1 MLDVRWSKVPFFNPC
16 LVSDP
21 LWIFGP
27 NFFPPSDFR
36 PHSLIQTLAK
46 TKVNRNVSEKAQDQK
61 FANYDISEITTELS
75 NIETTTTTG
84 LYSSSY
90 KQLDGGGCALG
101 PSSRPS
107 TNLAAGRA
115 ETSWASG
122 SRTENLAIFSVIR
135 VHQFCY
141 QYCDEYYIQM
151 GCLLAPSP
159 CWNCNIYSQN
169 LPWQLRKPSPQIVY
183 SSQYQGQNW
192 KPLFIIIQYW
202 PAAVH
207 LIM

>member
-1 MLDVRWSKVPFFNPC
+1 M
-16 LVSDP
+16 
-21 LWIFGP
+21 
-27 NFFPPSDFR
+27 
-36 PHSLIQTLAK
+36 
-46 TKVNRNVSEKAQDQK
+46 KAQDQK

-90 KQLDGGGCALG
+90 KQLDGGGCVLG

-107 TNLAAGRA
+107 TNLAAGKGEKSR
-115 ETSWASG
+115 ASG

-141 QYCDEYYIQM
+141 QCCDEYYIQM

-183 SSQYQGQNW
+183 WSQHQGQNW

>member
-1 MLDVRWSKVPFFNPC
+1 M
-16 LVSDP
+16 
-21 LWIFGP
+21 
-27 NFFPPSDFR
+27 
-36 PHSLIQTLAK
+36 
-46 TKVNRNVSEKAQDQK
+46 KAQGQK

-84 LYSSSY
+84 HYRSSY
-90 KQLDGGGCALG
+90 KQLDEGGCDLG

-107 TNLAAGRA
+107 TNLAAGRG

-141 QYCDEYYIQM
+141 QYYQYSD
-151 GCLLAPSP
+151 GVPSSASPSP

-183 SSQYQGQNW
+183 SSQHQGQNW